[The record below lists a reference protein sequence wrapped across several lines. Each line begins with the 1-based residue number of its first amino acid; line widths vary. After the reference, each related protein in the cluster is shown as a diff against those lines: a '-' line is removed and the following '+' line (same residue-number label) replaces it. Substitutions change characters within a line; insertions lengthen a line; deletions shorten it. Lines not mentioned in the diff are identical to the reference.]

1 MIVVDA
7 SVLASVLVYSDD
19 RGRKARVVLSRD
31 PEWAAPEHWKVEVFS
46 VMRGLALG
54 GKITNETAAR
64 AVDRISRLGVDT
76 VPIDDLLTRMWQ
88 VKANISAYDAP
99 YVALAERRALT
110 LVTADGKLARAA
122 SAYCRVELVA

>member
-19 RGRKARVVLSRD
+19 RGRKARAVLGRD

-54 GKITNETAAR
+54 GKITNEMAAR